1 MKYSIAG
8 KQTLA
13 FTKQERTLIDNVQG
27 HMLSLVVSEGIN
39 VNTGKT
45 VFMDGASVLSFTTSD
60 LVNYSGPI
68 MGYTKSSKKGDV
80 IYSKVEGKIVTT
92 LSADG
97 TPVPTIEGTFSWIK
111 GSGQFENIKGGG
123 TLKGYYIT
131 NLIYIVD
138 WEGEYWIEK

>member
-13 FTKQERTLIDNVQG
+13 FTKQERIMIDDIQG
-27 HMLSLVVSEGIN
+27 HMISLTVSEGIN
-39 VNTGKT
+39 VNTAET
-45 VFMDGASVLSFTTSD
+45 AFLDGSSVQSFITSD

-68 MGYTKSSKKGDV
+68 KGYSKTSQKGDV
-80 IYSKVEGKIVTT
+80 IFSKVEGKIITK

-97 TPVPTIEGTFSWIK
+97 TPVTTIEGTFSWIK
-111 GSGQFENIKGGG
+111 GTGHFENIKGGG
-123 TLKGYYIT
+123 TLKGHYIT